1 MFAFSIKKMVKSIGV
16 GALLVLISI
25 YITGCANI
33 IPPGGGPRDSLPP
46 KLVVALPKDS
56 ATNVRTKNFLL
67 SFDEYVTL
75 QGVQENLI
83 VSPTVKN
90 TPILDYKLKNVTI
103 KFKDSLEENTTYTL
117 DFGKAVVDVNE
128 SNMAKGFRYIF
139 STGDKID
146 NGSYN
151 GRVIIAASGKVD
163 STLIVV
169 LHNNLNDTSVYKN
182 MPRYYT
188 RVDGKGDFRFTN
200 LAPGK
205 YAAYIIPTNFSKKYD
220 DSTNYFGFLNE
231 HVLVGE
237 KTKLDTIYAFEEFK
251 KVEKKINTATN
262 TKDPNTKDSNTKDG
276 KEDKRL
282 KYNAA
287 FNNGEQDL
295 LGPLEL
301 TFAKKISIKD
311 SAAIKLVDTNFI
323 SKEGYSLTLD
333 SNGTKL
339 SIAYNWPAAK
349 PFKLL
354 FPKGSVIDSIGNTT
368 AKSDTLSFYTKKEID
383 YGLIKFKFPNID
395 TTRHPVLQII
405 ERDQV
410 INSYPLSRN
419 QLIIQRY
426 KPGSY
431 ELRIL
436 FDANKN
442 GIWDTGSFKINKRQP
457 EIVIEIPKPISVRN
471 NWENEITVT
480 W

>member
-1 MFAFSIKKMVKSIGV
+1 MFKPIGTV
-16 GALLVLISI
+16 VFFVLISM

-46 KLVVALPKDS
+46 KLIVALPKDS

-75 QGVQENLI
+75 QGLQENLI

-90 TPILDYKLKNVTI
+90 TPIIDYKLKNVTI

-117 DFGKAVVDVNE
+117 DFGKALVDVNE

-139 STGDKID
+139 STGNNID
-146 NGSYN
+146 NGNYN
-151 GRVIIAASGKVD
+151 GHVKIAATGKVD

-169 LHNNLNDTSVYKN
+169 LHNNLNDTSIYN
-182 MPRYYT
+182 NTPRYYT
-188 RVDGKGDFRFTN
+188 RVDGKGNFSFKN

-205 YAAYIIPTNFSKKYD
+205 YAAYVIPTNFSRKYD
-220 DSTNYFGFLNE
+220 DSTNYFGFLNAP
-231 HVLVGE
+231 VLVSE
-237 KTKLDTIYAFEEFK
+237 KTKSDTMYAFEEFK
-251 KVEKKINTATN
+251 KIEKKIYAAASS
-262 TKDPNTKDSNTKDG
+262 KDS

-282 KYNAA
+282 KYNAS

-301 TFAKKISIKD
+301 SFAKKITIKD
-311 SAAIKLVDTNFI
+311 TASIRLVDTSFV
-323 SKEGYSLTLD
+323 SKEGYTVTLD
-333 SNGTKL
+333 SSALKL
-339 SIAYNWPAAK
+339 SIGYNWPAGE

-354 FPKGSVIDSIGNTT
+354 LPKGAVTDSLGNAT
-368 AKSDTLSFYTKKEID
+368 AKSDTLSFYTKKEVD
-383 YGLIKFKFPNID
+383 YGLIKFKFSNID
-395 TTRHPVLQII
+395 TSLHPVLQII
-405 ERDQV
+405 ERNEI
-410 INSYPLSRN
+410 INSYPLTSN
-419 QLIIQRY
+419 QLLIKRY

-431 ELRIL
+431 ELSIL
-436 FDANKN
+436 FDSNKN
-442 GIWDTGSFKINKRQP
+442 GIWDTGSFKVNKRQP

-471 NWENEITVT
+471 NWDNEITVT

>member
-1 MFAFSIKKMVKSIGV
+1 MFALSMHKMLKLV
-16 GALLVLISI
+16 GAVALTLLISI

-33 IPPGGGPRDSLPP
+33 IPPGGGPRDSIAP

-56 ATNVRTKNFLL
+56 ATNVHTKNFLL

-75 QGVQENLI
+75 QGLQENLI

-90 TPILDYKLKNVTI
+90 TPIIDYKLKNVTI

-117 DFGKAVVDVNE
+117 DFGKALVDVNE
-128 SNMAKGFRYIF
+128 SNMARGFRYIF
-139 STGDKID
+139 STGNTID
-146 NGSYN
+146 NATYN
-151 GRVIIAASGKVD
+151 GHVVIAATGKID

-169 LHNNLNDTSVYKN
+169 LHNNVNDTSIYKN
-182 MPRYYT
+182 TPRYYT
-188 RVDGKGDFRFTN
+188 RVDGKGNFSFRN
-200 LAPGK
+200 LAPGT
-205 YAAYIIPTNFSKKYD
+205 YAAYVIPTNFSRKYD

-231 HVLVGE
+231 QVLVTE
-237 KTKLDTIYAFEEFK
+237 KTKSDTIYAFEEFK
-251 KVEKKINTATN
+251 KTEKKIYATTN
-262 TKDPNTKDSNTKDG
+262 NKDT

-282 KYNAA
+282 KYNAS

-301 TFAKKISIKD
+301 TFAKKIILKD
-311 SAAIKLVDTNFI
+311 SGAIKLVDTNFV
-323 SKEGYSLTLD
+323 SKEDFTLTLD
-333 SNGTKL
+333 STATKL
-339 SIAYNWPAAK
+339 SIGYNWPAGE
-349 PFKLL
+349 PFKLML
-354 FPKGSVIDSIGNTT
+354 PKGSVTDSLGNAT

-383 YGLIKFKFPNID
+383 YGLIKFKFPTID

-405 ERDQV
+405 ERDQI
-410 INSYPLSRN
+410 INSYPLSSN
-419 QLIIQRY
+419 QLVIKRY

-436 FDANKN
+436 FDTNKN
-442 GIWDTGSFKINKRQP
+442 GIWDTGSFKLNKRQP

-471 NWENEITVT
+471 NWDNEITVS

>member
-1 MFAFSIKKMVKSIGV
+1 MFAHSMHKMFKSIGTAV
-16 GALLVLISI
+16 FFVLISL

-46 KLVVALPKDS
+46 TLVVALPKDS

-67 SFDEYVTL
+67 SFNEFVTL
-75 QGVQENLI
+75 QGLQENLI

-90 TPILDYKLKNVTI
+90 NPIIDYKLKNVTI

-117 DFGKAVVDVNE
+117 DFGKALVDVNE
-128 SNMAKGFRYIF
+128 SNVARGFRFIF
-139 STGDKID
+139 STGNSID
-146 NGSYN
+146 NGSYD
-151 GRVIIAASGKVD
+151 GHVKIAATGKVD

-169 LHNNLNDTSVYKN
+169 LHNNVNDTSIYKN
-182 MPRYYT
+182 TPRYYT
-188 RVDGKGDFRFTN
+188 RVDGKGNFTFKN
-200 LAPGK
+200 LAPGT
-205 YAAYIIPTNFSKKYD
+205 YAAYVIPTNFSRKYD
-220 DSTNYFGFLNE
+220 DSTNYFGFLNA
-231 HVLVGE
+231 LVTVSE
-237 KTKLDTIYAFEEFK
+237 KTKPDTIYAFEEFK
-251 KVEKKINTATN
+251 KVEKKIYANNSSKET
-262 TKDPNTKDSNTKDG
+262 

-282 KYNAA
+282 RYNVT

-295 LGPLEL
+295 LGPLEM
-301 TFAKKISIKD
+301 TFAKKITIKD
-311 SAAIKLVDTNFI
+311 TVAIKLVDTNFV
-323 SKEGYSLTLD
+323 SKEGYTINLD
-333 SNGTKL
+333 SAATKL
-339 SIAYNWPAAK
+339 SIGYNWPAGE

-354 FPKGSVIDSIGNTT
+354 LPKGSITDSLGNTT
-368 AKSDTLSFYTKKEID
+368 AKSDTLSFYTKKEVD

-405 ERDQV
+405 ERDQI
-410 INSYPLSRN
+410 INSYPLTSN
-419 QLIIQRY
+419 QLVIKRY

-442 GIWDTGSFKINKRQP
+442 GIWDTGSFKLNKRQP

-471 NWENEITVT
+471 NWDNEITLT

>member
-1 MFAFSIKKMVKSIGV
+1 MFALSIKKMFKPIGTV
-16 GALLVLISI
+16 VFFVLISM

-46 KLVVALPKDS
+46 KLIVALPKDS

-75 QGVQENLI
+75 QGLQENLI

-90 TPILDYKLKNVTI
+90 TPIIDYKLKNVTI

-117 DFGKAVVDVNE
+117 DFGKAIVDVNE

-139 STGDKID
+139 STGNNID
-146 NGSYN
+146 NGNYN
-151 GRVIIAASGKVD
+151 GHVKIAANGKVD

-169 LHNNLNDTSVYKN
+169 LHNNLNDTSIYN
-182 MPRYYT
+182 NTPRYYT
-188 RVDGKGDFRFTN
+188 RVDGKGNFSFKN

-205 YAAYIIPTNFSKKYD
+205 YAAYVIPTNFSRKYD
-220 DSTNYFGFLNE
+220 DSTNYFGFLNAP
-231 HVLVGE
+231 VLVSE
-237 KTKLDTIYAFEEFK
+237 KTKSDTMYAFEEFK
-251 KVEKKINTATN
+251 KIEKKIYAAASS
-262 TKDPNTKDSNTKDG
+262 KDS

-282 KYNAA
+282 KYNAS

-301 TFAKKISIKD
+301 SFAKKITIKD
-311 SAAIKLVDTNFI
+311 TASIRLVDTSFV
-323 SKEGYSLTLD
+323 SKEGYTVTLD
-333 SNGTKL
+333 SSALKL
-339 SIAYNWPAAK
+339 SIGYNWPAGE

-354 FPKGSVIDSIGNTT
+354 LTKGAVTDSLGNAT
-368 AKSDTLSFYTKKEID
+368 AKSDTLSFYTKKEVD

-395 TTRHPVLQII
+395 TSLHPVLQII
-405 ERDQV
+405 ERNEI
-410 INSYPLSRN
+410 INSYPLSSN
-419 QLIIQRY
+419 QLLIKRY

-431 ELRIL
+431 ELSIL
-436 FDANKN
+436 FDTNKN
-442 GIWDTGSFKINKRQP
+442 GIWDTGSFKVNKRQP

-471 NWENEITVT
+471 NWDNEITVT

>member
-1 MFAFSIKKMVKSIGV
+1 MFKPIGTV
-16 GALLVLISI
+16 VFFVLISM

-56 ATNVRTKNFLL
+56 ATNVHTKNFLL

-75 QGVQENLI
+75 QGLQENLI

-90 TPILDYKLKNVTI
+90 TPIIDYKLKNVTI

-117 DFGKAVVDVNE
+117 DFGKAIVDVNE

-139 STGDKID
+139 STGNNID
-146 NGSYN
+146 NGNYN
-151 GRVIIAASGKVD
+151 GHVKIAATGKVD

-169 LHNNLNDTSVYKN
+169 LHNNLNDTSIYN
-182 MPRYYT
+182 NTPRYYT
-188 RVDGKGDFRFTN
+188 RVDGKGNFSFKN

-205 YAAYIIPTNFSKKYD
+205 YAAYVIPTNFSRKYD
-220 DSTNYFGFLNE
+220 DSTNYFGFLNAP
-231 HVLVGE
+231 VLASE
-237 KTKLDTIYAFEEFK
+237 KIKSDTIYAFEEFK
-251 KVEKKINTATN
+251 KVEKKIYAAASS
-262 TKDPNTKDSNTKDG
+262 KDS

-282 KYNAA
+282 KYNAS

-301 TFAKKISIKD
+301 SFAKKIRIKD
-311 SAAIKLVDTNFI
+311 TASIRLVDTSFV
-323 SKEGYSLTLD
+323 SKEGYTVTLD
-333 SNGTKL
+333 SSALKL
-339 SIAYNWPAAK
+339 SVGYNWPAGE

-354 FPKGSVIDSIGNTT
+354 LTKGAVTDSLGNAT
-368 AKSDTLSFYTKKEID
+368 AKSDTLSFYTKKEVD

-395 TTRHPVLQII
+395 TSLHPVLQII
-405 ERDQV
+405 ERNEI
-410 INSYPLSRN
+410 INSYPLSSN
-419 QLIIQRY
+419 QLLIKRY

-431 ELRIL
+431 ELSIL
-436 FDANKN
+436 FDTNKN
-442 GIWDTGSFKINKRQP
+442 GIWDTGSFKVNKRQP

-471 NWENEITVT
+471 NWDNEITVT

>member
-1 MFAFSIKKMVKSIGV
+1 MFALSMHKMLKLV
-16 GALLVLISI
+16 GAVALTLLISI

-33 IPPGGGPRDSLPP
+33 IPPGGGPRDSIAP

-56 ATNVRTKNFLL
+56 ATNVHTKNFLL

-75 QGVQENLI
+75 QGLQENLI

-90 TPILDYKLKNVTI
+90 TPIIDYKLKNVTI

-117 DFGKAVVDVNE
+117 DFGKALVDVNE

-139 STGDKID
+139 STGNTID
-146 NGSYN
+146 NATNN
-151 GRVIIAASGKVD
+151 GHVVIAATGKID

-169 LHNNLNDTSVYKN
+169 LHNNVNDTSIYKN
-182 MPRYYT
+182 TPRYYT
-188 RVDGKGDFRFTN
+188 RVDGKGNFSFRN
-200 LAPGK
+200 LAPGT
-205 YAAYIIPTNFSKKYD
+205 YAAYVIPTNFSRKYD

-231 HVLVGE
+231 QVLVTE
-237 KTKLDTIYAFEEFK
+237 KTKSDTIYAFEEFK
-251 KVEKKINTATN
+251 KTEKKIYATTN
-262 TKDPNTKDSNTKDG
+262 NKDT

-282 KYNAA
+282 KYNAS

-301 TFAKKISIKD
+301 TFAKKIILKD
-311 SAAIKLVDTNFI
+311 SGAIKLVDTNFV
-323 SKEGYSLTLD
+323 SKEDFTLTLD
-333 SNGTKL
+333 STATKL
-339 SIAYNWPAAK
+339 SIGYNWPAGE
-349 PFKLL
+349 PFKLML
-354 FPKGSVIDSIGNTT
+354 PKGSVTDSLGNAT

-383 YGLIKFKFPNID
+383 YGLIKFKFPTID

-405 ERDQV
+405 ERDQI
-410 INSYPLSRN
+410 INSYPLSSN
-419 QLIIQRY
+419 QLVIKRY

-436 FDANKN
+436 FDTNKN
-442 GIWDTGSFKINKRQP
+442 GIWDTGSFKLNKRQP

-471 NWENEITVT
+471 NWDNEITVS

>member
-1 MFAFSIKKMVKSIGV
+1 MFKPIGTV
-16 GALLVLISI
+16 VFFVLISM

-46 KLVVALPKDS
+46 KLIVALPKDS

-75 QGVQENLI
+75 QGLQENLI

-90 TPILDYKLKNVTI
+90 TPIIDYKLKNVTI

-117 DFGKAVVDVNE
+117 DFGKAIVDVNE

-139 STGDKID
+139 STGNNID
-146 NGSYN
+146 NGNYN
-151 GRVIIAASGKVD
+151 GHVKIAATGKVD

-169 LHNNLNDTSVYKN
+169 LHNNLNDTSIYN
-182 MPRYYT
+182 NTPRYYT
-188 RVDGKGDFRFTN
+188 RVDGKGNFSFKN

-205 YAAYIIPTNFSKKYD
+205 YAAYVIPTNFSRKYD
-220 DSTNYFGFLNE
+220 DSTNYFGFLNAP
-231 HVLVGE
+231 VLVSE
-237 KTKLDTIYAFEEFK
+237 KTKSDTMYAFEAFK
-251 KVEKKINTATN
+251 KIEKKIYAAASS
-262 TKDPNTKDSNTKDG
+262 KDS

-282 KYNAA
+282 KYNAS

-301 TFAKKISIKD
+301 SFAKKIRIKD
-311 SAAIKLVDTNFI
+311 TASIRLVDTSFV
-323 SKEGYSLTLD
+323 SKEGYTVTLD
-333 SNGTKL
+333 SSALKL
-339 SIAYNWPAAK
+339 SIGYNWPAGE

-354 FPKGSVIDSIGNTT
+354 LPKGAVTDSLGNAT
-368 AKSDTLSFYTKKEID
+368 AKSDTLSFYTKKEVD

-395 TTRHPVLQII
+395 TSLHPVLQII
-405 ERDQV
+405 ERNEI
-410 INSYPLSRN
+410 INSYPLLSN
-419 QLIIQRY
+419 QLLIKRY

-431 ELRIL
+431 ELSIL
-436 FDANKN
+436 FDTNKN
-442 GIWDTGSFKINKRQP
+442 GIWDTGSFKVNKRQP

-471 NWENEITVT
+471 NWDNEITVT